1 MRLYLVVVSC
11 PRKESTQERVW
22 AILRVVRVVPVVV
35 VLSAEERGARN
46 GHCTQYGQKVGGFSD
61 ICASLR
67 MSYGGID
74 FISASCT
81 VRL

>member
-22 AILRVVRVVPVVV
+22 AILRVVRVVPVVRAV
-35 VLSAEERGARN
+35 VLLSAEGTGARN

-61 ICASLR
+61 ICASFADVLWGDR
-67 MSYGGID
+67 FYK
-74 FISASCT
+74 C
-81 VRL
+81 